1 VDEADSRRHRWI
13 DAREL
18 TPDQYMLVNFGHCH
32 EEWQDNV
39 DEARRDELKERVARA
54 ERDGSL
60 SLAAARDILDRL
72 AAAEDP
78 TALELE
84 LETADIPNIYIPRNP
99 D

>member
-1 VDEADSRRHRWI
+1 MDEADSRRHRWI

-39 DEARRDELKERVARA
+39 DEARRDELMERVARA